1 MTDIGQQPQAGEFNS
16 CIYTG
21 VVRHRRFA
29 VAKHEFSYKMFLLA
43 LDLDELPAL
52 QQASRWFKV
61 NRFAPLSFRCSDYLT
76 GKASLTRQDIW
87 EKVSQLGGAPLDG
100 KVIFI
105 GQMRCFGIYFSPI
118 NMYYCYKN
126 DDELVYLLAEVSN
139 TPWNQRHYYLID
151 IENQPVSDKDFHVS
165 PFMDLAMKY
174 HWRIKAPGKQLSLH
188 IENHNDTKVFDA
200 SLNMQRTA
208 LNNDNLRRSILSI
221 PAMTVKTVCGIYW
234 QALKLYLKKV
244 PYIAPPEEKEADN
257 VR

>member
-1 MTDIGQQPQAGEFNS
+1 MTAENASFESGLAS

-29 VAKHEFSYKMFLLA
+29 VAHHEFSYKMFLLA
-43 LDLDELPAL
+43 LDLDELSQL
-52 QQASRWFKV
+52 QTVSPWFKV

-76 GKASLTRQDIW
+76 GKNSLTRHDVWQ
-87 EKVSQLGGAPLDG
+87 KVAELGGNDLAG
-100 KVIFI
+100 KVLFV

-118 NMYYCYKN
+118 NTYYCYN
-126 DDELVYLLAEVSN
+126 ANGELIYLLAEVSN

-151 IENQPVSDKDFHVS
+151 IENKPVSNKDFHVS
-165 PFMDLAMKY
+165 PFMDMDMKY

-188 IENHNDTKVFDA
+188 IENHSDTKVFDA
-200 SLNMQRTA
+200 SLNMQRATFTS
-208 LNNDNLRRSILSI
+208 DNIRRSILAI
-221 PAMTVKTVCGIYW
+221 PAMTVKTVWGIYW